1 MRIRAYLVPLLVG
14 SLGALLVAWD
24 GLLTPAFSDYE
35 LEAEPAF
42 DLLRAGHLHGFLTH
56 APAYGGSLILR
67 APFVVAVTLW
77 HAGGDA
83 AYRAS
88 AVPAMIASIA
98 LGLWLF
104 HRLSGKSAW
113 LALLLCTANPLT
125 LASYEIGHPE
135 ELLGAVLC
143 AAAVLVALRDQP
155 VWAGVLVGAAM
166 ANKPWAALAVLPVVL
181 ALDRGR
187 IKALISAGVACAVV
201 LAPLMLAGGQSIG
214 RAAASA
220 NHVGAIFLPCQIWWF
235 FGASGH
241 VVMGLT
247 GPKPDFRAAP
257 QWIESVAH
265 PIVILAGLSLAAA
278 WWFARRR
285 GADRRDA
292 LGLLTIVMLARCI
305 LDPWNVV
312 YYELPFVIALLCW
325 EVELRRPPIAAL
337 TASIVIWV
345 TFELVVRYTTPDGQA
360 VFFLLWAL
368 PTFALLALR
377 VYAPARFEALVA
389 PLVAAVRRQLPSLT
403 AAVSGPRGAA
413 QS

>member
-14 SLGALLVAWD
+14 SLGALAVAWD

-42 DLLRAGHLHGFLTH
+42 DLLRAGHFHSFLTH
-56 APAYGGSLILR
+56 APSYGGSLILR
-67 APFVVAVTLW
+67 APFVLASTLL
-77 HAGGDA
+77 HVGGDG

-88 AVPAMIASIA
+88 AVPAMLASLA
-98 LGLWLF
+98 LGVWLF

-113 LALLLCTANPLT
+113 LALILCTANPLT

-143 AAAVLVALRDQP
+143 AAAVLVALRDHA
-155 VWAGVLVGAAM
+155 VWAGVLVGLAM

-187 IKALISAGVACAVV
+187 IKGLVSAGAACAIV

-220 NHVGAIFLPCQIWWF
+220 NHVGVIFLPCQIWWF
-235 FGASGH
+235 FGSTGH

-257 QWIESVAH
+257 AWIESVAH
-265 PIVILAGLSLAAA
+265 PIVILAGLAMAAA
-278 WWFARRR
+278 WWYVRRR
-285 GADRRDA
+285 GGDRRDA
-292 LGLLTIVMLARCI
+292 LGLLTIVMLGRCI

-325 EVELRRPPIAAL
+325 EVELRRPPIGAL
-337 TASIVIWV
+337 VASLVIWT
-345 TFELVVRYTTPDGQA
+345 TFELLLKYTTPDGQA
-360 VFFLLWAL
+360 AFFLLWAL
-368 PTFALLALR
+368 PTFAALALR
-377 VYAPARFEALVA
+377 VFAPARFAALIA
-389 PLVAAVRRQLPSLT
+389 PVVAALRRQLPSLV
-403 AAVSGPRGAA
+403 AAASAPREAA
-413 QS
+413 HS